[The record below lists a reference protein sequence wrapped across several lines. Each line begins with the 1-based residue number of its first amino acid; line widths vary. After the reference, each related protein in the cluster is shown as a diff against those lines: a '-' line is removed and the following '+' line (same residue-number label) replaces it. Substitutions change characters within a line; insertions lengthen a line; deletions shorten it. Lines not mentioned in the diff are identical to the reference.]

1 MFSSSPH
8 SGTHCLNCD
17 LWDSGIAMIF
27 RFHRPG
33 RDSTPCFSLEQAS
46 KSKSQR
52 GLVGAELNARAR
64 GTVPKYWTCLR
75 RNGDGNLSNVRGVG
89 RGVLEYRIHFGPGYR
104 VYFGMEGDT
113 LVVLLGGGTKRR
125 QQNDIEAARN
135 LWQEYR
141 RRKRQE
147 A

>member
-1 MFSSSPH
+1 MIEIREYIDDRGRSPFRRWFD
-8 SGTHCLNCD
+8 D
-17 LWDSGIAMIF
+17 LDVIAANKV
-27 RFHRPG
+27 R
-33 RDSTPCFSLEQAS
+33 TAL
-46 KSKSQR
+46 
-52 GLVGAELNARAR
+52 ARME
-64 GTVPKYWTCLR
+64 T
-75 RNGDGNLSNVRGVG
+75 GNLSNARGVG

-104 VYFGMEGDT
+104 VYFGMDGDT